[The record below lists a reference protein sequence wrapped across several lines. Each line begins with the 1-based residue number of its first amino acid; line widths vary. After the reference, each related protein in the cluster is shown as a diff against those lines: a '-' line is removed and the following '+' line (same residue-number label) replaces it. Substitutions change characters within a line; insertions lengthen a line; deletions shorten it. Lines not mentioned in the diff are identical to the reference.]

1 MSEPTQHSYDTEVVL
16 KLKQDDKSMLRQVY
30 LSNFSSIE
38 KLVTSNSGSTKDA
51 EDIYQEAFIVFLD
64 KINDPNFTLTCKI
77 KTFLYSISRNL
88 WLKEL
93 RKKPVGKVTSIE
105 DNHEYIAQVASYAD
119 AEENDI
125 QDDREKMVM
134 AALNKMGDPC
144 KRLLSL
150 YYFNNKSMQEISE
163 LMQYKSAKATRNQ
176 SYKCKERLRKL
187 FQ

>member
-1 MSEPTQHSYDTEVVL
+1 MNESSKYSFDTEVVL
-16 KLKQDDKSMLRQVY
+16 KLKQEDKKMLQQVY

-38 KLVTSNSGSTKDA
+38 KLVTTNSGSTKDA

-93 RKKPVGKVTSIE
+93 RKKSTGRVSSIE
-105 DNHEYIAQVASYAD
+105 DHHEYIADLASYI
-119 AEENDI
+119 EEEDI
-125 QDDREKMVM
+125 QDDRERMVM
-134 AALNKMGDPC
+134 GALNKMGDPC
-144 KRLLSL
+144 KRLLYL
-150 YYFNNKSMQEISE
+150 YYFNNKSMLEIAT